1 MIFSTKPQHLFLLV
15 LLLVLPLH
23 QARAL
28 LNLDGT
34 KNQIFVFGEVSFGYS
49 TNIFADSTQRGDSS
63 FSGEAG
69 AEYNRRA
76 GLLAVNAIAK
86 VGYQHFNT
94 YTSESSVNPYFS
106 IELIKS
112 TGRATGS
119 FTASAY
125 RESRSDSAVNIRTQS
140 WNIPLGLLLKY
151 PFSEKFYGT
160 SQTGYLKR
168 TYTQDNPA
176 LLNYHDYSEELDLFY
191 VYTSKLDLI
200 AGYRI
205 RYSQAAS
212 GPETYDHWF
221 NVGATGYLLAKLNGT
236 VRAGYEIRNITGG
249 ENFNHFNVSAALNWI
264 VTRKLTITGQL
275 SRDFNTIAT
284 GESVD
289 STVASLSAT
298 YSFTRKFDMNAGV
311 AYGRNIFLGRVL
323 TARRDDFFSAT
334 IGGNY
339 KINDHFKV
347 GASYTYL
354 KNWSTLSL
362 SDFDRSGY
370 SVTLSCRY

>member
-86 VGYQHFNT
+86 IGYQHFNT

-112 TGRATGS
+112 TGRTTGS

-168 TYTQDNPA
+168 TYTQDNLTP
-176 LLNYHDYSEELDLFY
+176 L
-191 VYTSKLDLI
+191 
-200 AGYRI
+200 
-205 RYSQAAS
+205 QA
-212 GPETYDHWF
+212 P
-221 NVGATGYLLAKLNGT
+221 
-236 VRAGYEIRNITGG
+236 
-249 ENFNHFNVSAALNWI
+249 
-264 VTRKLTITGQL
+264 
-275 SRDFNTIAT
+275 
-284 GESVD
+284 
-289 STVASLSAT
+289 SLS
-298 YSFTRKFDMNAGV
+298 SNCP
-311 AYGRNIFLGRVL
+311 IF
-323 TARRDDFFSAT
+323 A
-334 IGGNY
+334 
-339 KINDHFKV
+339 
-347 GASYTYL
+347 
-354 KNWSTLSL
+354 
-362 SDFDRSGY
+362 
-370 SVTLSCRY
+370 